1 MSKKEESKSQIYR
14 KEQAL
19 KINFQSCHLLN
30 ELFKTSIGPFG
41 SIKMLESDK
50 GELKVT
56 KSGGEL
62 IRQITII
69 NPTAILLGRAGLS
82 QEKSYH
88 DGVCSIISF
97 ISALLQQSEY
107 QLANGIHPRIIVKGL
122 EKARDFVLKAID
134 DLSIPLSDSRSDLRD
149 YVSSASLTKSQMNVS
164 DIVVDAIHCIKDDD
178 DKPID
183 MDRVDVMKIQS
194 TKESVRL
201 VKGLV
206 LDQSFRHD
214 LMPKK
219 MEKVH
224 ILVLNVSLE
233 FEDSVVKTI
242 MPISNADEK
251 EKMMLAER
259 KFVDNKIRSIIDL
272 RNAVEGDFL
281 LVNGKGIDGPS
292 LDMLAHANISA
303 VRRVS
308 RKTIQR
314 LVYAC
319 GCRVVN
325 CVDDMFPQVLGYAGK
340 VTEEEFNKV
349 KYVFI
354 DEVQSP
360 KAVTITIG
368 GMNSVNMDL
377 TESAIKAG
385 LRALQN
391 ANNDKKLLPGAGAT
405 EIALH
410 IKLQNFKK
418 TQEAK
423 DRIGIDIF
431 AEALLS
437 IPRSLMKNSGLDPS
451 ELIGELLNEAETG
464 ELSGVDLETG
474 EVMDPTVFGIYDNYC
489 VKRGIF
495 QASPIIASQL
505 LLVDEIIQSGKVKE
519 AEKKKESNDEK

>member
-1 MSKKEESKSQIYR
+1 MSNKEENKSQIYR
-14 KEQAL
+14 KEQAQ

-56 KSGGEL
+56 KSGGILVKEL
-62 IRQITII
+62 TII
-69 NPTAILLGRAGLS
+69 NPTALLLGRAGLS
-82 QEKSYH
+82 QDKAYH
-88 DGVCSIISF
+88 DGVCSIISL
-97 ISALLQQSEY
+97 ISALLEQSEY
-107 QLANGIHPRIIVKGL
+107 QLSNGIHPRTIVKGL
-122 EKARDFVLKAID
+122 EKARDFVLKSID
-134 DLSIPLSDSRSDLRD
+134 NLAIPLSDSRSDLHD
-149 YVSSASLTKSQMNVS
+149 YVSSASLTKSPINVS
-164 DIVVDAIHCIKDDD
+164 DIVVDAIHCIRDDD

-194 TKESVRL
+194 TKESIRL

-214 LMPKK
+214 LMPKR

-224 ILVLNVSLE
+224 VLVLNVSLE
-233 FEDSVVKTI
+233 LEDSVVRTI
-242 MPISNADEK
+242 MPVSNADER
-251 EKMMLAER
+251 ERMMIAER
-259 KFVDNKIRSIIDL
+259 KFVDNKVRSIIDL

-281 LVNGKGIDGPS
+281 LINGKGIDGPS

-308 RKTIQR
+308 RKNIQR

-325 CVDDMFPQVLGYAGK
+325 CVDDIFPQVLGYAGK

-349 KYVFI
+349 KYIFI

-368 GMNSVNMDL
+368 GMNMMSMDL
-377 TESAIKAG
+377 TESAVKSG

-391 ANNDKKLLPGAGAT
+391 AANDKKMLPGAGAT
-405 EIALH
+405 EVALY
-410 IKLQNFKK
+410 IQLQNFKK

-423 DRIGIDIF
+423 DRLGIDIY

-437 IPRSLMKNSGLDPS
+437 IPRALMKNSGLDPS
-451 ELIGELLNEAETG
+451 DIIGDLLNEAETG

-495 QASPIIASQL
+495 QSAPIIASQL
-505 LLVDEIIQSGKVKE
+505 LLVDEIIQSGRVKE
-519 AEKKKESNDEK
+519 AAKKNRDEDDK

>member
-1 MSKKEESKSQIYR
+1 MNKKEENKSQIYR
-14 KEQAL
+14 KEQAQ

-69 NPTAILLGRAGLS
+69 NPTAILLGRAGLA
-82 QEKSYH
+82 QEKSFH
-88 DGVCSIISF
+88 DGVCSIICF
-97 ISALLQQSEY
+97 ISALLEQSEY
-107 QLANGIHPRIIVKGL
+107 QLSNGIHPRTIVKGL
-122 EKARDFVLKAID
+122 QKARDFVLKTID
-134 DLSIPLSDSRSDLRD
+134 KLSIPLSDMRSDLRD
-149 YVSSASLTKSQMNVS
+149 YVSSASLTKSPINVS
-164 DIVVDAIHCIKDDD
+164 DIVVDAIQCVKEE

-183 MDRVDVMKIQS
+183 MDRVDVIKIQS

-206 LDQSFRHD
+206 LDQSFRHE
-214 LMPKK
+214 LMPKR

-233 FEDSVVKTI
+233 FEDTVVKTI

-251 EKMMLAER
+251 ERMMIAER

-303 VRRVS
+303 IRRAS
-308 RKTIQR
+308 NKTIQR

-325 CVDDMFPQVLGYAGK
+325 CVDDLYPQVLGFAGK
-340 VTEEEFNKV
+340 VTEEEFNKI

-354 DEVQSP
+354 DEVQNP

-368 GMNSVNMDL
+368 GMNLVDMDL
-377 TESAIKAG
+377 TESAIKGG

-391 ANNDKKLLPGAGAT
+391 AKNDKKMLPGAGAT

-410 IKLQNFKK
+410 INLQNFKK
-418 TQEAK
+418 TQDAK
-423 DRIGIDIF
+423 DRIGINIF

-451 ELIGELLNEAETG
+451 EIIGQLLNEAETG
-464 ELSGVDLETG
+464 ELSGVDLDTG

-495 QASPIIASQL
+495 QSAPIVASQL
-505 LLVDEIIQSGKVKE
+505 LLVDEIIQSGKAKE
-519 AEKKKESNDEK
+519 PEKKSNLNEEK